1 MATPT
6 LATKPTIRIADTQR
20 PSRSRSRTI
29 DNGNSTASGSGVY
42 SIRAASRSA
51 TIRSR
56 RSFGDVRSLKDK
68 DENGRQDDDAALGE
82 EGDFKKKQVFTG
94 RYLLWLAYQSTGVI
108 YGEYVLFLM

>member
-20 PSRSRSRTI
+20 PSRSRTRTI
-29 DNGNSTASGSGVY
+29 DNGENTASGSGVY
-42 SIRAASRSA
+42 NIRAVSRSG
-51 TIRSR
+51 TLRTR
-56 RSFGDVRSLKDK
+56 RSFDTRSLK
-68 DENGRQDDDAALGE
+68 EERQDDDAALGE

-108 YGEYVLFLM
+108 YGEYVLHMI